1 LSHHNWTLSVFSL
14 AALYFVGQLFVYRI
28 AVRMAQNIPAFVTTS
43 RRVLT
48 VHQSYALS
56 SHRFHKY
63 QIFGMII
70 SWVSIIVQI
79 FLFSLK

>member
-1 LSHHNWTLSVFSL
+1 MTVEFCLSHRDWILTVFSL

-28 AVRMAQNIPAFVTTS
+28 TVRMAQNIPSFITTS

-56 SHRFHKY
+56 SHKFHK
-63 QIFGMII
+63 
-70 SWVSIIVQI
+70 
-79 FLFSLK
+79 